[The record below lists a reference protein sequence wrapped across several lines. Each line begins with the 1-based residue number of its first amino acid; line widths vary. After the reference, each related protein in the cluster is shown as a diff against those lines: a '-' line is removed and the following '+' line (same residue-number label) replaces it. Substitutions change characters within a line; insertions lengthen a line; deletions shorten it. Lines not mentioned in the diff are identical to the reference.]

1 MVLDIYITVLRMD
14 SLKDR
19 VKEIEKEAIINALK
33 ECNWVMAKAAKS
45 LGITERIIGYK
56 MEKYGIKKEKKNIKT
71 RVLKFSISLLLMF
84 VFVTGAKAEEQKAG
98 SMTVED
104 IKKALGLSIYLQGG
118 YTYNFENPDSQENEF
133 RIFDHKANSFTL
145 DLAQLVFVRDAPMNG
160 VGFKLKLSAGE
171 TAKFIHSRG
180 LGDTDDPF
188 DLTEAYIDYLAPLG
202 NGLKFRFGKFATY
215 HGAEVIEAKDNP
227 NYSRSFLF
235 NYAIPF
241 THTGLMISY
250 PFTNAVTGS
259 VHIVNGWDNTDDNN
273 KGKTVGLS
281 VGIVPMEAL
290 SMNFNLM
297 YGPEKDDNNHDN
309 RFLFDWVGTI
319 KPVKNLTF
327 ILNTDYATEQ
337 HSAPDGGTAKWYG
350 IAGIAKYDFND
361 RYSLSMRAEYFKDQ
375 DGVRTGTPQALKE
388 ITFTPEIR
396 LAQGLIVRPEYRHDW
411 SNEQAFD
418 SNSKKNQDTIALAV
432 MYTW

>member
-1 MVLDIYITVLRMD
+1 MRKIFLKCSLLIFSLFVLVTGVGA
-14 SLKDR
+14 
-19 VKEIEKEAIINALK
+19 E
-33 ECNWVMAKAAKS
+33 
-45 LGITERIIGYK
+45 
-56 MEKYGIKKEKKNIKT
+56 EKK
-71 RVLKFSISLLLMF
+71 
-84 VFVTGAKAEEQKAG
+84 AD

-118 YTYNFENPDSQENEF
+118 YAYNFENPDSQENEL
-133 RIFDHKANSFTL
+133 RVFDHKANSFTF
-145 DLAQLVFVRDAPMNG
+145 DLAQLVFVKDAPING

-180 LGDTDDPF
+180 FGEADDEF
-188 DLTEAYIDYLAPLG
+188 DLTEAYVDYLAPLG
-202 NGLKFRFGKFATY
+202 RGLKFRFGKFATY

-250 PFTNAVTGS
+250 PFSDALTGN

-273 KGKTVGLS
+273 KGKTFGLS
-281 VGIVPMEAL
+281 LGYIPMEQF

-297 YGPEKDDNNHDN
+297 YGPEKDDNNSDN

-319 KPVKNLTF
+319 KPVKNLAL
-327 ILNTDYATEQ
+327 ILNTDYVTEEN
-337 HSAPDGGTAKWYG
+337 SASDGDDAKWYG
-350 IAGIAKYDFND
+350 IAGIVKYDFTD
-361 RYSLSMRAEYFKDQ
+361 MFSLSLRAEYFKDQ
-375 DGVRTGTPQALKE
+375 DGLRTGTAQALKE

-396 LAQGLIVRPEYRHDW
+396 VAQGLIIRPEYRHDW
-411 SNEQAFD
+411 SDERVFD
-418 SNSKKNQDTIALAV
+418 SNTGKSQDTIALGV